1 MVTQSR
7 LLVAILALSVLSTAC
22 ASGPTSTKSRS
33 KDPVGAVAARHALSM
48 VGTNYRY
55 GGNHPAKGFDCSGLV
70 QYSYK
75 RAGVVVPRN
84 TKLQRK
90 SSRAVSHTRLKRGD
104 LLFFN
109 QAGKRSGH
117 VAIYVGDNRFVHAP
131 SSGKTVRVDSLKN
144 RYWRRHL
151 TSARRFATR

>member
-1 MVTQSR
+1 MVNQSR
-7 LLVAILALSVLSTAC
+7 LLVAMLALIVLSTAC
-22 ASGPTSTKSRS
+22 ASGQTSTKYRPKES
-33 KDPVGAVAARHALSM
+33 VGTSAARHALNM
-48 VGTNYRY
+48 VGTSYRY
-55 GGNHPAKGFDCSGLV
+55 GGSHPAQGFDCSGLV

-84 TKLQRK
+84 TKLQRR
-90 SSRAVSHTRLKRGD
+90 SSKAVSHTRLKRGD

-117 VAIYVGDNRFVHAP
+117 VAIYVGEDRFVHAP
-131 SSGKTVRVDSLKN
+131 SSGKRVRVDSLKN

-151 TSARRFATR
+151 SSARRFTF

>member
-1 MVTQSR
+1 MVTQYR

-22 ASGPTSTKSRS
+22 ASGQTSTKRHAQA
-33 KDPVGAVAARHALSM
+33 PVGAVAAHHALNM

-55 GGNHPAKGFDCSGLV
+55 GGTHPQQGFDCSGLV

-75 RAGVVVPRN
+75 RAGIAVPRN

-90 SSRAVSHTRLKRGD
+90 SSKAVSHVRLKKGD

-117 VAIYVGDNRFVHAP
+117 VAIYVGNDKFVHAP

-151 TSARRFATR
+151 ASARRFVFR